1 MNLLY
6 NKSITINAKNYICI
20 TFKNKNKMRRI
31 AILSLLVLTSIVT
44 SGQENIKKCITTRL
58 VNQELIS
65 NPDYEKGRENSIA
78 ENIAWI
84 KVNHSEKTTMNIPVV
99 IHVIYKNTHQNIGVG
114 TNISNAQI
122 EDALKILNEDYSKTN
137 PEYPNPPRN
146 TFLNYWGN
154 PDMKFCLA
162 TTDPSG
168 NSTNGI
174 TRTSTT
180 IADWDADDNF
190 ESNAM
195 KKTVNGGMD
204 AWNPSKYLNI
214 WVCNLSN
221 SSGGGQTLGYA
232 YLPGLSSW
240 NSWKDGL
247 VIDFQ
252 HFGTSAGANGS
263 DGRTATHE
271 IGHYLG
277 LNHTFAEDGWNS
289 PCVDSQGNLQC
300 CDSDNGNVDDTPA
313 TDGIYFGNVTSSTNN
328 NTCNDLSYVNTFNTD
343 VLDMDE
349 NYMSYASN
357 TWMFS
362 NDQVNVMNATLNGY
376 RSSLKNSTAS
386 MNCDGSVGTGLNYYQ
401 LENLDIYP
409 NPTLGKLNIAS
420 ADKIITLSITNIIGE
435 EILFIKDF
443 SANTIDLSSYKN
455 GVYFINI
462 NTDKGTHIEKI
473 ILNK

>member
-1 MNLLY
+1 M
-6 NKSITINAKNYICI
+6 KK
-20 TFKNKNKMRRI
+20 I

-44 SGQENIKKCITTRL
+44 NGQENVKKCITTRL
-58 VNQELIS
+58 VEQELIS
-65 NPDYEKGRENSIA
+65 NPDYTKGRISSIN
-78 ENIAWI
+78 ENIDWI
-84 KVNHSEKTTMNIPVV
+84 KANHSKKITINIPVV
-99 IHVIYKNTHQNIGVG
+99 IHIIHKNTHSNIGVG

-154 PDMKFCLA
+154 PNMNFCLA
-162 TTDPSG
+162 STDPSG
-168 NSTNGI
+168 NPTNGI

-180 IADWDADDNF
+180 VGSWDADDNF

-195 KKTVNGGMD
+195 KKTVNGGMNGWD
-204 AWNPSKYLNI
+204 PANYLNI

-221 SSGGGQTLGYA
+221 SNGGGMTLGYA
-232 YLPGLSSW
+232 YLPGLQSW
-240 NSWKDGL
+240 NAWKDGL

-252 HFGTSAGANGS
+252 YFGTIDGASTSS

-277 LNHTFAEDGWNS
+277 LMHTFCEDTDN
-289 PCVDSQGNLQC
+289 QGNPIC
-300 CDSDNGNVDDTPA
+300 CDNDNNNWGGNVDDTPA
-313 TDGIYFGNVTSSTNN
+313 TKDIYFGSVTSSTNN
-328 NTCNDLSYVNTFNTD
+328 NTCNDLSYSNLFTTNVK
-343 VLDMDE
+343 DMDE

-362 NDQVNVMNATLNGY
+362 IDQVNVMNATLNGY
-376 RSSLKNSTAS
+376 RSSLKNTDVS
-386 MNCDGSVGTGLNYYQ
+386 MNCNGSVGTGLNNYQ
-401 LENLDIYP
+401 LENLNIYP
-409 NPTLGKLNIAS
+409 NPTIGKLNIIS
-420 ADKIITLSITNIIGE
+420 ADKINTLIITNIIGK
-435 EILFIKDF
+435 EILFYKDF
-443 SANTIDLSSYKN
+443 SANIIDLSSHEN

-462 NTDKGTHIEKI
+462 RTDKGKHIEKI

>member
-1 MNLLY
+1 M
-6 NKSITINAKNYICI
+6 KKIG
-20 TFKNKNKMRRI
+20 
-31 AILSLLVLTSIVT
+31 ILSLLVLTSIIT
-44 SGQENIKKCITTRL
+44 NAQENIKKCITTRL
-58 VNQELIS
+58 VEQELIS
-65 NPDYEKGRENSIA
+65 NPDYTKGRDNSIS
-78 ENIAWI
+78 ENIEWI
-84 KVNHSEKTTMNIPVV
+84 NADNLKRSTINIPVV
-99 IHVIYKNTHQNIGVG
+99 IHIIHKNTHSNLGIG

-122 EDALKILNEDYSKTN
+122 EDALKILNEDYTRTN
-137 PEYPNPPRN
+137 SEYPNPPRN

-154 PDMKFCLA
+154 PDIKFCLA
-162 TTDPSG
+162 TIDPSG

-180 IADWDADDNF
+180 VASWDADDNF

-204 AWNPSKYLNI
+204 AWNPSNYLNI

-221 SSGGGQTLGYA
+221 SNGGGMTLGYA
-232 YLPGLSSW
+232 YLPGLQSW
-240 NSWKDGL
+240 NAWKDGL

-252 HFGTSAGANGS
+252 YFGTIGGASSGS

-277 LNHTFAEDGWNS
+277 LMHTFCEDY
-289 PCVDSQGNLQC
+289 DTQGNPIC
-300 CDSDNGNVDDTPA
+300 CDNDNNNWGGNIDDTPA
-313 TDGIYFGNVTSSTNN
+313 TKDIYFGNVSSSTNN
-328 NTCNDLSYVNTFNTD
+328 NTCNDINYPNTFTTN

-349 NYMSYASN
+349 NFMAYSSN
-357 TWMFS
+357 SWMFT

-376 RSSLKNSTAS
+376 RSSLKNTTVS
-386 MNCDGSVGTGLNYYQ
+386 MNCDGSVGTGLNNYQ

-420 ADKIITLSITNIIGE
+420 ADKINTLSIINIIGK
-435 EILFIKDF
+435 EILFVKDF
-443 SANTIDLSSYKN
+443 SAKTIDLSSFKN

-462 NTDKGTHIEKI
+462 ITDKGTHIEKI
-473 ILNK
+473 ILTK

>member
-1 MNLLY
+1 M
-6 NKSITINAKNYICI
+6 KK
-20 TFKNKNKMRRI
+20 I
-31 AILSLLVLTSIVT
+31 ALLSLLVLTSIIM
-44 SGQENIKKCITTRL
+44 SGQENMKKCITTRL
-58 VNQELIS
+58 VDQELIS
-65 NPDYEKGRENSIA
+65 NPDYVKGRENAIA
-78 ENIAWI
+78 KNIAWI
-84 KVNHSEKTTMNIPVV
+84 KANNWEKTTLNIPVV
-99 IHVIYKNTHQNIGVG
+99 IHIIHKNTHLNIGIG

-154 PDMKFCLA
+154 PDMNFCLA

-168 NSTNGI
+168 NPTNGI

-180 IADWDADDNF
+180 VADWDADDNF

-195 KKTVNGGMD
+195 KRTVNGGMD
-204 AWNPSKYLNI
+204 AWDPSNYLNI

-221 SSGGGQTLGYA
+221 SSGGGMTLGYA
-232 YLPGLSSW
+232 YLPGLQSW
-240 NSWKDGL
+240 DAWKDGL

-252 HFGTSAGANGS
+252 YFGTIGGASSSS

-277 LNHTFAEDGWNS
+277 LNHTFAEASWNGQGPCDG
-289 PCVDSQGNLQC
+289 PQGVLQC

-313 TDGIYFGNVTSSTNN
+313 TDGIYFGSVTSSTNN
-328 NTCNDLSYVNTFNTD
+328 NTCNDLSYSNVFGNAVPPID

-349 NYMSYASN
+349 NYMSYAST

-362 NDQVNVMNATLNGY
+362 TDQVNVMNATLNGY
-376 RSSLKNSTAS
+376 RSSLKNTTVS
-386 MNCDGSVGTGLNYYQ
+386 MNCEGSVGTGLNNYQ
-401 LENLDIYP
+401 LENLNIYP

-420 ADKIITLSITNIIGE
+420 ADKINTLSITNIIGKE
-435 EILFIKDF
+435 LLFTKDF
-443 SANTIDLSSYKN
+443 SAKTIDLSFYEN

-462 NTDKGTHIEKI
+462 STDKGTHIEKI
-473 ILNK
+473 ILIK

>member
-1 MNLLY
+1 M
-6 NKSITINAKNYICI
+6 KK
-20 TFKNKNKMRRI
+20 I

-44 SGQENIKKCITTRL
+44 NGQENVKKCITTRL
-58 VNQELIS
+58 VEQELIS
-65 NPDYEKGRENSIA
+65 NPDYTKGRISSIN
-78 ENIAWI
+78 ENIDWI
-84 KVNHSEKTTMNIPVV
+84 KANHSKKITINIPVV
-99 IHVIYKNTHQNIGVG
+99 IHIIHKNTHSNIGVG

-154 PDMKFCLA
+154 PNMNFCLA
-162 TTDPSG
+162 STDPSG
-168 NSTNGI
+168 NPTNGI

-180 IADWDADDNF
+180 VGSWDADDNF

-195 KKTVNGGMD
+195 KKTVNGGMNGWD
-204 AWNPSKYLNI
+204 PANYLNI

-221 SSGGGQTLGYA
+221 SNGGGMTLGYA
-232 YLPGLSSW
+232 YLPGLQSW
-240 NSWKDGL
+240 NAWKDGL

-252 HFGTSAGANGS
+252 YFGTIDGASTSS

-277 LNHTFAEDGWNS
+277 LMHTFCEDTDN
-289 PCVDSQGNLQC
+289 QGNPIC
-300 CDSDNGNVDDTPA
+300 CDNDNNNWGGNVDDTPA
-313 TDGIYFGNVTSSTNN
+313 TKDIYFGSVTSSTNN
-328 NTCNDLSYVNTFNTD
+328 NTCNDLSYSNLFTTNVK
-343 VLDMDE
+343 DMDE

-362 NDQVNVMNATLNGY
+362 IDQVNVMNATLNGY
-376 RSSLKNSTAS
+376 RSSLKNTDVS
-386 MNCDGSVGTGLNYYQ
+386 MNCNGSVGTGLNNYQ
-401 LENLDIYP
+401 LENLNIYP
-409 NPTLGKLNIAS
+409 NPTIGKLNIIS
-420 ADKIITLSITNIIGE
+420 ADKINTLSITNIIGK
-435 EILFIKDF
+435 EILFYKDF
-443 SANTIDLSSYKN
+443 SANIIDLSSHEN

-462 NTDKGTHIEKI
+462 RTDKGKHIEKI

>member
-1 MNLLY
+1 MN
-6 NKSITINAKNYICI
+6 KIII
-20 TFKNKNKMRRI
+20 FF
-31 AILSLLVLTSIVT
+31 LSVIFTGQLTA
-44 SGQENIKKCITTRL
+44 QENFKKCITTRL
-58 VNQELIS
+58 VEQELVS
-65 NPDYEKGRENSIA
+65 NPDYAKGRGNAIA

-84 KVNHSEKTTMNIPVV
+84 KANNSEKTTLNIPVV
-99 IHVIYKNTHQNIGVG
+99 IHIIHKNTHSNIGIG

-146 TFLNYWGN
+146 TFLNNWGN
-154 PDMKFCLA
+154 PNLKFCLA
-162 TTDPSG
+162 TIDPNG
-168 NSTNGI
+168 NPTNGI

-180 IADWDADDNF
+180 KASFDADTEGND
-190 ESNAM
+190 M
-195 KKTVNGGMD
+195 KRVSTSGKD

-221 SSGGGQTLGYA
+221 SGGGGMTLGYA
-232 YLPGLSSW
+232 YLPGLPSW

-252 HFGTSAGANGS
+252 YFGTIGGASASS

-277 LNHTFAEDGWNS
+277 LNHTFCE
-289 PCVDSQGNLQC
+289 SQSGGC
-300 CDSDNGNVDDTPA
+300 CDNDENNVNDTPA
-313 TDGIYFGNVTSSTNN
+313 ADDGIYFGTVNLTTNN
-328 NTCNDLSYVNTFNTD
+328 NTCNDLQYTNIFNTN

-349 NYMSYASN
+349 NFMSYASN
-357 TWMFS
+357 TWMFT
-362 NDQVNVMNATLNGY
+362 NDQVNVMSATLNGY
-376 RSSLKNSTAS
+376 RTTLKNSTVS
-386 MNCDGSVGTGLNYYQ
+386 MNCDGSVGTGLNNYQ

-409 NPTLGKLNIAS
+409 NPTQGKLNIAS
-420 ADKIITLSITNIIGE
+420 ADRINTLSITNIIGK
-435 EILFIKDF
+435 EILFVKDF
-443 SANTIDLSSYKN
+443 SGKIIDLSSYRN

-473 ILNK
+473 ILTK

>member
-1 MNLLY
+1 M
-6 NKSITINAKNYICI
+6 KK
-20 TFKNKNKMRRI
+20 I
-31 AILSLLVLTSIVT
+31 AISSLLVLTSIVM
-44 SGQENIKKCITTRL
+44 SGQVNMKKCITTPL
-58 VNQELIS
+58 LEQELIS
-65 NPDYEKGRENSIA
+65 NPDYAKGRENAIA
-78 ENIAWI
+78 KNIAWI
-84 KVNHSEKTTMNIPVV
+84 KANHSEKTTHNIPVV
-99 IHVIYKNTHQNIGVG
+99 IHIIHKNTHSNIGIG

-146 TFLNYWGN
+146 TFLNNWGN

-162 TTDPSG
+162 TTDPNG
-168 NSTNGI
+168 NPTNGI
-174 TRTSTT
+174 IRTSTT
-180 IADWDADDNF
+180 VADWDADDNF

-204 AWNPSKYLNI
+204 SWNPSKYLNI

-221 SSGGGQTLGYA
+221 SSGGGMTLGYA
-232 YLPGLSSW
+232 YLPGLQSW
-240 NSWKDGL
+240 NAWKDGL

-252 HFGTSAGANGS
+252 YFGTIGGASSSS

-277 LNHTFAEDGWNS
+277 LMHTFCEDS
-289 PCVDSQGNLQC
+289 DTQGNPIC
-300 CDSDNGNVDDTPA
+300 CDNDNNNWGGYIDDTPA
-313 TDGIYFGNVTSSTNN
+313 TKDIYWGSVTSSTNN
-328 NTCNDLSYVNTFNTD
+328 NTCNDLSYSNTFTTD

-349 NYMSYASN
+349 NFMAYSS
-357 TWMFS
+357 TSWMFTI
-362 NDQVNVMNATLNGY
+362 DQVNVMNATLNGY
-376 RSSLKNSTAS
+376 RSSLKNSTVI
-386 MNCDGSVGTGLNYYQ
+386 MNCDGSVGTGLNNYQ
-401 LENLDIYP
+401 LENLNIYP

-420 ADKIITLSITNIIGE
+420 ADKIKTLSITNIIGK

-443 SANTIDLSSYKN
+443 SAKTIDLSSYKN

-473 ILNK
+473 ILTK

>member
-1 MNLLY
+1 M
-6 NKSITINAKNYICI
+6 KK
-20 TFKNKNKMRRI
+20 I
-31 AILSLLVLTSIVT
+31 AILSLLVLNSIVMNA
-44 SGQENIKKCITTRL
+44 QINMKKCTTTPL
-58 VNQELIS
+58 VEQELIS
-65 NPDYEKGRENSIA
+65 NPDYAKGRANAIT

-84 KVNHSEKTTMNIPVV
+84 KANHSEKTTLNIPVV
-99 IHVIYKNTHQNIGVG
+99 IHIIHKNTHSNIGIG

-162 TTDPSG
+162 TIDPSG
-168 NSTNGI
+168 NPTNGI
-174 TRTSTT
+174 IRTSTT

-195 KKTVNGGMD
+195 KRTVNGGMD
-204 AWNPSKYLNI
+204 AWDPSNYLNI

-232 YLPGLSSW
+232 YPPGLQSW
-240 NSWKDGL
+240 NVWKDGI

-252 HFGTSAGANGS
+252 YFGTIGGASPSS

-277 LNHTFAEDGWNS
+277 LMHTFCEDA
-289 PCVDSQGNLQC
+289 DAQGNPIC
-300 CDSDNGNVDDTPA
+300 CDNDDNNWSGNIDDTPA
-313 TDGIYFGNVTSSTNN
+313 TKDIYFGSVTSSTNN
-328 NTCNDLSYVNTFNTD
+328 NTCNDLSYSNTFTTD

-349 NYMSYASN
+349 NYMSYAST

-362 NDQVNVMNATLNGY
+362 QAQVDVMNATLNGY
-376 RSSLKNSTAS
+376 RSALKNSDVN
-386 MNCDGSVGTGLNYYQ
+386 MNCNGSVGTGLNNYQ
-401 LENLDIYP
+401 LENLDIHP

-420 ADKIITLSITNIIGE
+420 ADKINTLSITNIIGE
-435 EILFIKDF
+435 EILFIKYF
-443 SANTIDLSSYKN
+443 SEKTIDLSFYKN

-462 NTDKGTHIEKI
+462 STDKGTHIEKI
-473 ILNK
+473 ILTK

>member
-1 MNLLY
+1 M
-6 NKSITINAKNYICI
+6 KK
-20 TFKNKNKMRRI
+20 I
-31 AILSLLVLTSIVT
+31 AILSLLVLTSIVM
-44 SGQENIKKCITTRL
+44 SGQINIKKCTTTPL
-58 VNQELIS
+58 VEQELIS
-65 NPDYEKGRENSIA
+65 NPDYAKGRANSIT

-84 KVNHSEKTTMNIPVV
+84 KANHSEKTTLNIPVV
-99 IHVIYKNTHQNIGVG
+99 IHIIHKNTHSNIGIG

-168 NSTNGI
+168 NPTNGI

-180 IADWDADDNF
+180 VADWDADDNF
-190 ESNAM
+190 ESDAM
-195 KKTVNGGMD
+195 KRTVNGGMD
-204 AWNPSKYLNI
+204 AWAPSNYLNI

-221 SSGGGQTLGYA
+221 SSGGGMTLGYA
-232 YLPGLSSW
+232 YLPGLQSW
-240 NSWKDGL
+240 NAWKDGL

-252 HFGTSAGANGS
+252 YFGTIGGASSSS

-277 LNHTFAEDGWNS
+277 LMHTFCEDS
-289 PCVDSQGNLQC
+289 DTQGNPIC
-300 CDSDNGNVDDTPA
+300 CDNDNNNWGGYVDDTPA
-313 TDGIYFGNVTSSTNN
+313 TEDIYWGSVTSSTNN
-328 NTCNDLSYVNTFNTD
+328 NTCNDLSYSNTFTTD

-349 NYMSYASN
+349 NFMAYSS
-357 TWMFS
+357 TSWMFTI
-362 NDQVNVMNATLNGY
+362 DQVNVMNATLNGY
-376 RSSLKNSTAS
+376 RSSLKNSTVS
-386 MNCDGSVGTGLNYYQ
+386 MNCDGSVGTGLNNYQ
-401 LENLDIYP
+401 LENLNIYP

-420 ADKIITLSITNIIGE
+420 ADKIKTLSITNIIGK
-435 EILFIKDF
+435 EILFIKGF
-443 SANTIDLSSYKN
+443 SAKTIDLSSYKN

-473 ILNK
+473 ILTK